1 MPSEIAELLGNSWK
15 ETDKDKRNIYVW
27 RRMTDKGT
35 GKSVM
40 NFPQTADWRLQEAC
54 SNEQEHT

>member
-1 MPSEIAELLGNSWK
+1 
-15 ETDKDKRNIYVW
+15 
-27 RRMTDKGT
+27 MTDKGT